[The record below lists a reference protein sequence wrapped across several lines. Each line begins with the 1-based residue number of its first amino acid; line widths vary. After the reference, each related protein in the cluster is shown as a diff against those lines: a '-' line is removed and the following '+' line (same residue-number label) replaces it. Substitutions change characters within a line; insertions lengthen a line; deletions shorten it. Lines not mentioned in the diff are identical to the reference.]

1 MSYLRTDTV
10 PKEFWSSYTLSI
22 VVYVLS
28 NWHLHGYE
36 DSETPLQISKSSW
49 RSNPSWE
56 DPNFL
61 DFIISAEINVSW
73 WFIVSII
80 LAHMA
85 PGYSRSR
92 IISQW
97 RGLRQIFFHEIY
109 YTASSLVFV
118 FNLVLGK
125 DRKNQTS
132 CSELQSCVLHYC
144 ANFFLKTL

>member
-97 RGLRQIFFHEIY
+97 RGLRQIFFFMKYITLPLPLFLFLTLYLEKIVKTRHLAQNSKVVCYIIVP
-109 YTASSLVFV
+109 T
-118 FNLVLGK
+118 
-125 DRKNQTS
+125 
-132 CSELQSCVLHYC
+132 
-144 ANFFLKTL
+144 FF